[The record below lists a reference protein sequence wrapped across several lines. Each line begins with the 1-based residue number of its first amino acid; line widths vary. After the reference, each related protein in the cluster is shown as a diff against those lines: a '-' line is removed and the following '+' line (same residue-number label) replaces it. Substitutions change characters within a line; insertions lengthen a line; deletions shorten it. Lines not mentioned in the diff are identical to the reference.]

1 MAITMFFLCFSP
13 NGENKNREVLLNLFC
28 SKITQFMGDT
38 ESQVH
43 ILSLPECR
51 GIGAGLFHV
60 YSE

>member
-1 MAITMFFLCFSP
+1 MSIAMFFLCFSP

-28 SKITQFMGDT
+28 SKITQFMGDA

-43 ILSLPECR
+43 ILSPPECR
-51 GIGAGLFHV
+51 EMGAGIFRV